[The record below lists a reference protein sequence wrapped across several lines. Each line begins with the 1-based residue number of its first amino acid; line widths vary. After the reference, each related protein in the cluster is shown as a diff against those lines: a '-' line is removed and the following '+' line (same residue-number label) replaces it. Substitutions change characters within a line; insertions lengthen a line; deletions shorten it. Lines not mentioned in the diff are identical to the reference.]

1 MGMTDT
7 RRPRIMSR
15 QEMSA
20 SEPPTVIL
28 ASKSAARAAILRNAG
43 VRFTVHAAGID
54 EGKLKKSLRAKE
66 ANASIVA
73 GTLAEC
79 KALHVSS
86 GHEGA
91 LVIGAD
97 QVLDCEGNWFDK
109 PVDLESARRDL
120 VTLRDRTHLLVTS
133 VCVVCNNVLIWRYT
147 DQARLVMHAFS
158 DGFLDAY
165 LVSAGHAVLGCA
177 GAYQLESLGVQL
189 FKEIEGDYFSILGL
203 PLLPLLGFMR
213 SRGVIAQ

>member
-1 MGMTDT
+1 MGVAVT
-7 RRPRIMSR
+7 RRPRIIPR

-20 SEPPTVIL
+20 SKPPTVVL
-28 ASKSAARAAILRNAG
+28 ASKSTARAAILRNAG
-43 VRFTVHAAGID
+43 LRFTVHAAEID
-54 EGKLKKSLRAKE
+54 EAELKRSLRANE
-66 ANASIVA
+66 ANASSVA
-73 GTLAEC
+73 EALAEL
-79 KALHVSS
+79 KALRVSS

-109 PVDLESARRDL
+109 PVDLASARRDL
-120 VTLRDRTHLLVTS
+120 MALRGRTHLLVTS
-133 VCVVCNNVLIWRYT
+133 VCVVCDSVPIWHYT
-147 DQARLVMHAFS
+147 DQARLVMCAFS
-158 DGFLDAY
+158 DSFLDAY
-165 LVSAGHAVLGCA
+165 LASVGCAVLGCA

-213 SRGVIAQ
+213 SHGVMGR